1 MLAGNSCSAE
11 GIMNGWSGEPRRGGG
26 SVVLGRGEDA
36 PAREKGEHQGNKSSQ
51 EFQPLGLQQG
61 FASQWAAFSRS

>member
-1 MLAGNSCSAE
+1 MD
-11 GIMNGWSGEPRRGGG
+11 GWSGEQRRGGG

-36 PAREKGEHQGNKSSQ
+36 PARKKGVHQGNKSSQ

-61 FASQWAAFSRS
+61 FASQWAAFSHS